1 MGVFHN
7 VLYTMGFERV
17 KITPVKDVRVIVPLP
32 SRMDYIEL
40 KWTFLDL
47 NGRILDFKMRR
58 AWPSAF

>member
-17 KITPVKDVRVIVPLP
+17 KITPVKDVRLIWSLP
-32 SRMDYIEL
+32 SRMDDIEL

-47 NGRILDFKMRR
+47 NELILYFKMRR
-58 AWPSAF
+58 ARPSAF